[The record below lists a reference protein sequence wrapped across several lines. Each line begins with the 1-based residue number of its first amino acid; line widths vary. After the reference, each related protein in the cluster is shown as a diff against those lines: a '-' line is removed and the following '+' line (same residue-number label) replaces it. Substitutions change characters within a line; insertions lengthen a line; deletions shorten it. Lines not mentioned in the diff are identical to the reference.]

1 MTPEQLA
8 LQDKRD
14 ALREI
19 EEQTQAS
26 ARVRDLNRRLAR
38 GHALPRVLKGL
49 GIVSIVGGIVLGV
62 PLTLFGL
69 TVAGSVGAH
78 VVFGLLFAGIPVG
91 LGL

>member
-1 MTPEQLA
+1 
-8 LQDKRD
+8 
-14 ALREI
+14 
-19 EEQTQAS
+19 
-26 ARVRDLNRRLAR
+26 LNRRLAR

-49 GIVSIVGGIVLGV
+49 GIVSIVGEIVLGV

-91 LGL
+91 LGLILLVAAGVARDSIAGRVERKHQDFNTRWLP